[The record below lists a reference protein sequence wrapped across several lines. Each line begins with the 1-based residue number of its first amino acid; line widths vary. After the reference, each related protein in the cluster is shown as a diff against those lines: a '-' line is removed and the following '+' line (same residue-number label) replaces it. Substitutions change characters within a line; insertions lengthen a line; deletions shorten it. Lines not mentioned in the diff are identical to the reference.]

1 MILVN
6 EKIQVVKKQ
15 TFHPF
20 LCHYDFLMTPGDVLM
35 MPLLQHDVRREDVL
49 QVRQQGDNDE
59 LEATAWRRL

>member
-15 TFHPF
+15 TFRPF

-35 MPLLQHDVRREDVL
+35 KPLLQHDVRREDEL
-49 QVRQQGDNDE
+49 LIMQQGGNDV